1 MLAAALFSGLSSP
14 PRILI
19 ASLIM
24 AFFFAV
30 PAWALLRGREERSR
44 LRTALGIVLWL
55 MAALMIVR
63 ALWTVLGPTSGF
75 QPLHCRSG
83 PAR

>member
-55 MAALMIVR
+55 MAALMIAR
-63 ALWTVLGPTSGF
+63 ALWTVLVPTSGF